1 MVIKAKKCMNNNNNV
16 EASEKFAHLCGGNIK
31 SSDKEQSVKNI
42 EGAASQPSSACVDSD
57 ESVLDFIFLAI

>member
-1 MVIKAKKCMNNNNNV
+1 MVIEAKKCIHNNNNV

-42 EGAASQPSSACVDSD
+42 DCAASQPSSACVHSD
-57 ESVLDFIFLAI
+57 ES

>member
-1 MVIKAKKCMNNNNNV
+1 MVIKAKKCIHNNNNV